1 MPVQD
6 AALDPSPSVIRPEFE
21 PTLVAEDEIGDLPLV
36 LQHTGAELY
45 PLIFLL
51 VGEGLDNLR
60 GPP

>member
-1 MPVQD
+1 MLVQD
-6 AALDPSPSVIRPEFE
+6 AALDPLPSVIWPELE
-21 PTLVAEDEIGDLPLV
+21 PTLVADAIDDLLLV